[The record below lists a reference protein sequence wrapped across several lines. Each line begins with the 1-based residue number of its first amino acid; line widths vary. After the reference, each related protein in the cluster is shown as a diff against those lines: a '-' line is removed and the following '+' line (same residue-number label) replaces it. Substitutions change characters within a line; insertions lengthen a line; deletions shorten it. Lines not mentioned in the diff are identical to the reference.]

1 MIKKLSLFAILI
13 VLIANLG
20 LAQERVQVPK
30 KPLVF
35 IEPTGPVSVSEPKG
49 NGSMAASFFAVDTM
63 GNTYGPAIAPLNPF
77 AYDPYAD
84 IMAIVYRGA
93 TTYAA
98 GTGELWY
105 SHSQDGTTWT
115 RTPASINSLTAIV
128 ARYPSM
134 AISNGSQ
141 STNLD
146 DVTAA
151 FSWPQLNP
159 GAFGFVGFGVD
170 QPIGSGQTYAAIDE
184 GPPAYSSQVPTFTSD
199 NSDWIFWTSDNSVD
213 AALRLW
219 RTQDYATIDVIDPPQ
234 WGDAVFESVGNIT
247 LGGTSHN
254 GVLYYGSL
262 GTFDSTLA
270 PNPIVSGWYPGYSKS
285 TDDGLT
291 WSEFNVCDFRDI
303 PALSRYVRLF
313 DYKKG
318 DTYVSYEGDIN
329 VNKDGLVHMLIQVT
343 DTVGS
348 NNTGVNALV
357 EIFEDP
363 AAPSGWDAKIIY
375 EGFDDNLFTVWTVDN
390 SPGIGQ
396 MGPSGHLAFDKD
408 REILFAKWG
417 ASATGAATDTIID
430 IYYSWRTL
438 DGEWETPVNL
448 TNTPNINEAGSHLAP
463 MMKKVPVTGGY
474 DVTAYVMYWYEEG
487 NTTPIV
493 NPLAR
498 TVIYVS
504 PVTFFI
510 PSTSVDDGVNLNSFE
525 LAQNYPNPF
534 NPSTSINYSLAERS
548 NVSIKVFD
556 MLGREVAN
564 LVNTVQE
571 AGSYD
576 VTFNASNLASGMYV
590 YSITA
595 GNFTSSK
602 KMMLLK

>member
-1 MIKKLSLFAILI
+1 MIKKLSLFVLLL

-20 LAQERVQVPK
+20 FAQERVHAPK
-30 KPLVF
+30 KPVLLT
-35 IEPTGPVSVSEPKG
+35 EPSGPVNISEPKG
-49 NGSMAASFFAVDTM
+49 DGSMAANFVPVDTM

-77 AYDPYAD
+77 AYDPFAN
-84 IMAIVYRGA
+84 IMAVVYRGA

-105 SHSQDGTTWT
+105 SHSQDGVTWT
-115 RTPASINSLTAIV
+115 RTPGSINSLTAIV

-141 STNLD
+141 SSNLN

-151 FSWPQLNP
+151 FSWPQLTP
-159 GAFGFVGFGVD
+159 GAFGYVGYGVD
-170 QPIGSGQTYAAIDE
+170 QPIGSAQTFAAIDE

-199 NSDWIFWTSDNSVD
+199 NSDWIFWSSDNQTD
-213 AALRLW
+213 ASMRLW
-219 RTQDYATIDVIDPPQ
+219 RTQDYATVDVIDPPQ
-234 WGDAVFESVGNIT
+234 WGDAVFSSGGNIT

-254 GVLYYGSL
+254 GVLYYGVL

-270 PNPIVSGWYPGYSKS
+270 PNPIISGWYPGYSKS

-291 WSEFNVCDFRDI
+291 WSDFKVCDFRNI
-303 PALSRYVRLF
+303 PALSRFVRIF

-318 DTYVSYEGDIN
+318 DAFVSYEGDIN

-348 NNTGVNALV
+348 TNTGINALV
-357 EIFEDP
+357 EVYEDP
-363 AAPSGWDAKIIY
+363 SAPSGWDGKIIY

-417 ASATGAATDTIID
+417 ASATGAPADTVID
-430 IYYSWRTL
+430 IYYSWRQL
-438 DGEWETPVNL
+438 GGDWSTPVNL

-474 DVTAYVMYWYEEG
+474 DVTAYVMYWYEAG
-487 NTTPIV
+487 NTTPVV

-498 TVIYVS
+498 TVIYIS
-504 PVTFFI
+504 PVTFFV
-510 PSTSVDDGVNLNSFE
+510 PSTSVDDGVSLNSFA
-525 LAQNYPNPF
+525 LSQNYPNPF
-534 NPSTSINYSLAERS
+534 NPSTTINYSLAERS
-548 NVSIKVFD
+548 NVTVKVFD

-571 AGSYD
+571 AGSHNI
-576 VTFNASNLASGMYV
+576 TFDASSLASGMYV
-590 YSITA
+590 YTITA
-595 GNFTSSK
+595 GSFTSSK